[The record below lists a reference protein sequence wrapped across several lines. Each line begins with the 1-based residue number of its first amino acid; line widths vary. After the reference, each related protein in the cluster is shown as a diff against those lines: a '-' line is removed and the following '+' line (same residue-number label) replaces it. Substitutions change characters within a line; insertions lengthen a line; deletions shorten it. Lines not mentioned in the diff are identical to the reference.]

1 MDAKTLAKA
10 MNIPLARAE
19 KWAGP
24 LTAAMDEGQI
34 NNRRRVC
41 AFLAQVGHE
50 SGSLQYVRE
59 LGGDQYLSKY
69 DTGDLAKRLG
79 NTPQADGDGQLYRG
93 RGLIQVTG
101 RDNYRTCSKALFG
114 DDRLLR
120 QPELLEQPEWAAK
133 SAVWFWNTRNL
144 NALADADR
152 FTDLTRK
159 INGGTNGLADRK
171 ERYNLALSVVR

>member
-10 MNIPLARAE
+10 MNIPLARAQ
-19 KWAGP
+19 KWAEP
-24 LTAAMDEGQI
+24 LTKAMVEGQI
-34 NNRRRVC
+34 DTRKRIC

-50 SGSLQYVRE
+50 SMGLLYVKE
-59 LGGDQYLSKY
+59 LGSDKYLSKY
-69 DTGDLAKRLG
+69 DTGTLAERLG
-79 NTPQADGDGQLYRG
+79 NTPEADGDGQKYAG

-101 RDNYRTCSKALFG
+101 RPNYTACSQALFG

-120 QPELLEQPEWAAK
+120 NPELLEQPENAAK

-152 FTDLTRK
+152 FTDITRK

-171 ERYNLALSVVR
+171 ERYVLALSVIK